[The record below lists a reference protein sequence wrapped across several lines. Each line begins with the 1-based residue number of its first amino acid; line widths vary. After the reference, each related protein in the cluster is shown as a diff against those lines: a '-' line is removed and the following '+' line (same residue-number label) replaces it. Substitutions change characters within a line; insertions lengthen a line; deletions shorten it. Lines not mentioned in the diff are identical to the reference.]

1 MEAGLPIACSD
12 RGPMP
17 EILKDGGMY
26 FNPESVFSI
35 TECLRYLF
43 ERPELRTRLGKKAR
57 KYARSYNWKKCADET
72 FSFLQE
78 ET

>member
-1 MEAGLPIACSD
+1 
-12 RGPMP
+12 MP

-26 FNPESVFSI
+26 FNPESVSSI
-35 TECLRYLF
+35 TECLRYLL

-57 KYARSYNWKKCADET
+57 KYAQAYNWKKCADET

-78 ET
+78 AHQRNIA